1 MTLLEGDLKTY
12 LQPNPEERLSF
23 EKGISAAQTIQFLR
37 DLTEGVVEQHTLRG
51 KTHGDIKPANI
62 LRTRFAEDSGL
73 IRLML
78 ADCGNAS
85 YLESPTTDPRD
96 NLGDVAFR
104 AKELFKTESHP
115 TIESDFYSAGAAM
128 YQIVTGRL
136 PLENILNQ
144 SKSPEEFIR
153 STSSS
158 ELRGYLRAEISEHC
172 PRHFRNLFYVL
183 LDQDREFR
191 PKSDKE
197 FQRLVEKAISR
208 HKKSQLLSRLK
219 RWGAIALTSLALLGA
234 GVWQYDNYQ
243 ARQNLIRQVQKEQVK
258 RSIAHKIG
266 TIKLLGSGSSGFDT
280 ESALGIQIIRA
291 WERKFQDRETAYAAY
306 LNPQAVY
313 DAISDLGIKT
323 NAPVKYKLIERY
335 LEKHD
340 EETYFAMYETL
351 GLMDSFVRYDPT
363 RYADKSIRN
372 QWGEAATNYANRKAL
387 EVQKKKNTSEFD
399 ERGRRTGYFSTT
411 NVNN

>member
-1 MTLLEGDLKTY
+1 MNSKTQEPLTPENFDSANHQIIDSTPIGFGATGKVYRAANTASGEIVCVKLDDPTQKTKEKRKHRRLTPGDTVTKESGFSGRHLIQSRPYLTREGKPYSEMPLLEGDLKTY

-183 LDQDREFR
+183 LDPDREFR

-219 RWGAIALTSLALLGA
+219 RWGAIALTSIAILGA
-234 GVWQYDNYQ
+234 GVWQYDN
-243 ARQNLIRQVQKEQVK
+243 
-258 RSIAHKIG
+258 
-266 TIKLLGSGSSGFDT
+266 
-280 ESALGIQIIRA
+280 
-291 WERKFQDRETAYAAY
+291 
-306 LNPQAVY
+306 
-313 DAISDLGIKT
+313 
-323 NAPVKYKLIERY
+323 
-335 LEKHD
+335 
-340 EETYFAMYETL
+340 
-351 GLMDSFVRYDPT
+351 
-363 RYADKSIRN
+363 
-372 QWGEAATNYANRKAL
+372 
-387 EVQKKKNTSEFD
+387 
-399 ERGRRTGYFSTT
+399 
-411 NVNN
+411 